1 MTQKQIE
8 IILMRQLAS
17 YLALP
22 IFIVDPQGNLIFFNE
37 PAEALL
43 GRTFDEAGEM
53 PMSEWSTIF
62 EQSDEHGNPLLPDE
76 LPLVK
81 ALKTRRPAYR
91 ALRIMGL
98 DGIPRRLE
106 VTAYPLEGQG
116 GRLLGA
122 AALFWMLDH
131 E

>member
-81 ALKTRRPAYR
+81 ALKTRRPASR

-98 DGIPRRLE
+98 DGVPRRLE

-122 AALFWMLDH
+122 AALFWGFEH

>member
-22 IFIVDPQGNLIFFNE
+22 IFIVDPEGNLIFYNE

-53 PMSEWSTIF
+53 PMTEWSTIF
-62 EQSDEHGNPLLPDE
+62 EQTEEDGTPLEPDE

-81 ALKTRRPAYR
+81 ALKTRRPAFR
-91 ALRIMGL
+91 VLRITGL
-98 DGIPRRLE
+98 DGVRRRLE
-106 VTAYPLEGQG
+106 VTAAPLEGQG

-122 AALFWMLDH
+122 VALFWMPDH

>member
-81 ALKTRRPAYR
+81 ALKTRRPASR

-98 DGIPRRLE
+98 DGVPRRLE